1 MDNPNSSQD
10 TKKFTFADIEDTVTL
25 GGFKLIDIFVVGLS
39 VMIGIG
45 FLNQFGSVLGLISCL
60 FVVTAGFS
68 LVAVNM
74 RGKKLLTW
82 LLLLTKWVLDTKLM
96 NNSDITKSSVAGSL
110 IGEAKSSDL
119 LNHETRSTSKR
130 NHNSF
135 EVKLLKKISIIATP
149 QNIGAILDPLNKKVI
164 VLLKISKGQFG
175 LLSTSG
181 KDQAVDQ
188 WANTLNSIKESVE
201 NLSGIQIINI
211 THPIALSDLK
221 IRLNDSM
228 TDINV
233 DIRHSAAKSY
243 NEFLDSS
250 DLVHN
255 TQSSYIAVGLN
266 KKNINPNDLKI
277 VSEIYDEILET
288 AKNVNRTLR
297 AGGFEISGTCTKK
310 AIENVIKNLM
320 LSSGFNTNL
329 SSNYFDDIYR
339 FSYKSEWDHLKLN
352 SKVISTYWISSWP
365 KFEVFSDFLSPLVLG
380 CNFTKMFSLIISP
393 IEFETAKKEA
403 EAKLISHMSDDD
415 LRSRAGFLNSAT
427 RAHSKSK
434 NELLNYEIA
443 RGYETFKY
451 SGYLSV
457 TADTLSE
464 LKDKEAQI
472 ELVAAKCGLSLQKLF
487 GNQDTGFN
495 FMLPLVRGVR

>member
-339 FSYKSEWDHLKLN
+339 FRLE
-352 SKVISTYWISSWP
+352 
-365 KFEVFSDFLSPLVLG
+365 
-380 CNFTKMFSLIISP
+380 
-393 IEFETAKKEA
+393 
-403 EAKLISHMSDDD
+403 
-415 LRSRAGFLNSAT
+415 R
-427 RAHSKSK
+427 
-434 NELLNYEIA
+434 
-443 RGYETFKY
+443 
-451 SGYLSV
+451 
-457 TADTLSE
+457 
-464 LKDKEAQI
+464 
-472 ELVAAKCGLSLQKLF
+472 LF
-487 GNQDTGFN
+487 
-495 FMLPLVRGVR
+495 